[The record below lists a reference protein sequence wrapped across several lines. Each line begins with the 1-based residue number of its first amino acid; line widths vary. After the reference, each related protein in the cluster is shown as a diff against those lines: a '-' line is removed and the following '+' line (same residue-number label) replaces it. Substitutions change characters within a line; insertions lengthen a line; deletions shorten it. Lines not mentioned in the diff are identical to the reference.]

1 MLKRTLQVISY
12 LKLNVEDNVVLVKHP
27 IKRFGRT
34 NSTFNTVRHFWIQQV
49 ECVCS
54 PCSMMLTAVERS
66 LFAIRF
72 SMQRHSSFLVFLGEK
87 DNNEFVL
94 PARHVQRS

>member
-27 IKRFGRT
+27 RFGRT
-34 NSTFNTVRHFWIQQV
+34 NSTFNTVGHFWIQQV
-49 ECVCS
+49 EYVCP
-54 PCSMMLTAVERS
+54 PCSMMLNAVERS